1 MEKSRSPQ
9 ENSGAV
15 PGHYLQLSH
24 WISAAREMD
33 RISRKLLSE
42 SKKEMFSHLHL
53 VLLHQVSK
61 SLSVMTHFCTDEMV
75 EQYTW

>member
-9 ENSGAV
+9 EISGAV

-42 SKKEMFSHLHL
+42 SKKEMFSHLHG
-53 VLLHQVSK
+53 LLHHVSK